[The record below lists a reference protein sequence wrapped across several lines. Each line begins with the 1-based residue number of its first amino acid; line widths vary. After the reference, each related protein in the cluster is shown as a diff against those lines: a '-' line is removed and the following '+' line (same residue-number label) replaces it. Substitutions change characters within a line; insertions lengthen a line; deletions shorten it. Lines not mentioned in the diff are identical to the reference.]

1 MNDRKLDIGDTISQ
15 ALSIYGS
22 QAGVLLPVAFAIFL
36 IAAVVNGILAT
47 SFILLPLVFAV
58 SIIAST
64 LYAGTVV
71 QLVSDIQ
78 DGRRDSSAGD
88 LISSATPF
96 ILPLIGAGILA
107 GLGIGLGLLLFI
119 VPGLFLLTIWCVI
132 APSIV
137 VEHKGV
143 LDAFGRSRE
152 LVRGNGWQVFGVIV
166 TVFAIVV
173 VVNFVLSAV
182 AIGIDDSAV
191 MRIIFNVISQTITAP
206 VAALVA
212 AVLYFKL
219 RALEG
224 DVAQPAAPVQQPAP
238 TDLPP
243 GPTPA

>member
-1 MNDRKLDIGDTISQ
+1 MNDRKLDIGATISQ
-15 ALSIYGS
+15 AFSIYGS
-22 QAGVLLPVAFAIFL
+22 QAGVLLPVAFGIFL
-36 IAAVVNGILAT
+36 IAAVINGILAG
-47 SFILLPLVFAV
+47 SLILFPLAIAV
-58 SIIAST
+58 SMIAST

-71 QLVSDIQ
+71 QLVSDVQ
-78 DGRRDSSAGD
+78 DGKRDSSAGD

-107 GLGIGLGLLLFI
+107 GLGIGLGLLLLV

-132 APSIV
+132 APAIV
-137 VEHKGV
+137 VEKKGV

-166 TVFAIVV
+166 TVFVIVL
-173 VVNFVLSAV
+173 VVNLVLTAV

-191 MRIIFNVISQTITAP
+191 VQIVFNIIGQTITAP

-219 RALEG
+219 RAHEG
-224 DVAQPAAPVQQPAP
+224 DAAQPAAPAQQPAP

-243 GPTPA
+243 NPTTA